1 MSLLYF
7 PSQASSDSGG
17 GGQLVLIKKQTIS
30 SDASIEFVDGSS
42 DVVFDS
48 TYNTYTFNFESLHST
63 SGEQETKMQVT
74 TNGSTWNSVAT
85 TYAHNMAFVYDT
97 SGANSSQVDAGANL
111 TTGAIL
117 LGFTGNSMAESSW
130 SGAVT
135 FYNPSNTSL
144 YKNSRLSVVGIADNT
159 PVGNWLL
166 CSRYGGMT
174 WKTTSA
180 ITGVKFSVASG
191 TITSGDITLYGLK
204 TT

>member
-7 PSQASSDSGG
+7 PSQSSDSG

-30 SDASIEFVDGSS
+30 SDASIEFVNGSS
-42 DVVFDS
+42 GVVFDS
-48 TYNTYTFNFESLHST
+48 TYDTYIFNFESLHST
-63 SGEQETKMQVT
+63 SAEQETKMQVT

-85 TYAHNMAFVYDT
+85 TYAHNTAYIYDS
-97 SGANSSQVDAGANL
+97 SGSSNSQVDAGANL

-130 SGAVT
+130 SGTVT

-144 YKNSRLSVVGIADNT
+144 YKNSSLSGVGIADNT
-159 PVGNWLL
+159 PAGNWLL
-166 CSRYGGMT
+166 YSRYGGMT

-180 ITGVKFSVASG
+180 LTGVKFSVGSG

-204 TT
+204 NT